1 MYSVTF
7 CSHFYSY
14 VFFPSSMVIF
24 YSYVSL
30 PEAIVL
36 NVFFFLISFN
46 CATNGDPQNGR
57 FVVEYRIKM
66 DDLGVPLF

>member
-1 MYSVTF
+1 
-7 CSHFYSY
+7 
-14 VFFPSSMVIF
+14 MVIF